1 MDVRLTSSSEVVT
14 GLAHHGLALDGSAAF
29 RAAPVN
35 DIASL
40 TMDPVR
46 VAGGV
51 KQLTGDLAA
60 LPSVRH
66 GSEGQCCQSATQNCA
81 TGLINN

>member
-29 RAAPVN
+29 SAAPVN

-46 VAGGV
+46 VAGVV
-51 KQLTGDLAA
+51 KQLRATSLRC
-60 LPSVRH
+60 LPFDMVAKVSFVNMQRTIV
-66 GSEGQCCQSATQNCA
+66 QQD
-81 TGLINN
+81 